1 MKTPKQEPL
10 MYSSLVPV
18 VLGAIFA
25 LLQSFGVQ
33 FTQEQQTAII
43 TVIVLLVPV
52 VAYVVRQYVTP
63 WNEDNPLV
71 NYPED
76 ETGNIQ

>member
-1 MKTPKQEPL
+1 

-71 NYPED
+71 KYPED
-76 ETGNIQ
+76 ETGAHIR